1 MLRTNP
7 LRLSDRL
14 SPAQRRLL
22 QAVVSLLIVVALA
35 VAITILEKRGGTD
48 KPESSGPPIP
58 DRGAQPAGSAKEINA
73 LLGKLKVADELPM
86 TGYSRERFP
95 HWDTEKPEHGFGDS
109 FAQYS
114 RCTTREVVLIRDA
127 TGPVKLDPSSCK
139 FSGLGATAGWRDQ
152 YGVMDKK
159 TNALKPYKWTT
170 DSSGLDIDHIVALA
184 EAWRSGAAKL
194 DDDTRRHIAN
204 DALNLVISDPTAN
217 RSKGD
222 QDPSSYLPPGNFRC
236 AYIGHYIQ
244 VKLKYGL
251 NVDTKEQSALQ
262 AAVKDCISKGEF
274 T

>member
-1 MLRTNP
+1 MLQKKI
-7 LRLSDRL
+7 S
-14 SPAQRRLL
+14 SPALRRALKAAL
-22 QAVVSLLIVVALA
+22 SLLFAVALA
-35 VAITILEKRGGTD
+35 IVIAVLENHGGSG
-48 KPESSGPPIP
+48 KPDSSGPPAP
-58 DRGAQPAGSAKEINA
+58 DRGGPVGSAKEISA
-73 LLGKLKVADELPM
+73 LLGKLKVADEMPM
-86 TGYSRERFP
+86 TGYARERFP
-95 HWDTEKPEHGFGDS
+95 HWDTEKPEHGFGDT

-114 RCTTREVVLIRDA
+114 LCTTRDVVLLRDA

-139 FSGLGATAGWRDQ
+139 LTVGTNGGWRDQ

-184 EAWRSGAAKL
+184 EAWRSGAAKF

-236 AYIGHYIQ
+236 AYIGRYIQ
-244 VKLKYGL
+244 VKVKYGL
-251 NVDTKEQSALQ
+251 NVDAKEQSALQ
-262 AAVKDCISKGEF
+262 TAVADCASKGEF

>member
-1 MLRTNP
+1 MLHKKP
-7 LRLSDRL
+7 
-14 SPAQRRLL
+14 SPALRRLL
-22 QAVVSLLIVVALA
+22 QAVVSLLVVVAIA
-35 VAITILEKRGGTD
+35 VLVAVLEKHGGND
-48 KPESSGPPIP
+48 KPDSSGPPIP
-58 DRGAQPAGSAKEINA
+58 DRGGQPVGSAKEITS

-86 TGYSRERFP
+86 TGYARERFP
-95 HWDTEKPEHGFGDS
+95 HWDTEKPEHGFGDA

-114 RCTTREVVLIRDA
+114 KCTTREVVLLRDA

-139 FSGLGATAGWRDQ
+139 FTLGKDGGWRDQ
-152 YGVMDKK
+152 YGVPDKK
-159 TNALKPYKWTT
+159 TNGLKPYKWTT

-184 EAWRSGAAKL
+184 EAWRSGAAKF

-222 QDPSSYLPPGNFRC
+222 QDPSTYIPPGTFRC

-244 VKLKYGL
+244 VKVKYGL
-251 NVDTKEQSALQ
+251 NVDAKEQTALQ
-262 AAVKDCISKGEF
+262 SAVQDCVSKGEF

>member
-1 MLRTNP
+1 M
-7 LRLSDRL
+7 
-14 SPAQRRLL
+14 
-22 QAVVSLLIVVALA
+22 VSLLVA
-35 VAITILEKRGGTD
+35 VAVAVLVAVLEKHGDTA
-48 KPESSGPPIP
+48 KPDASGPPIP
-58 DRGAQPAGSAKEINA
+58 SGPAQPVGSAKEISA
-73 LLGKLKVADELPM
+73 LLGNLSVADELPM
-86 TGYSRERFP
+86 TGYSRDRFP

-114 RCTTREVVLIRDA
+114 RCTTRDVVLLRDA

-139 FSGLGATAGWRDQ
+139 LTTGKDGGWRDQ

-170 DSSGLDIDHIVALA
+170 DSSALDIDHIVALA
-184 EAWRSGAAKL
+184 EAWRSGASKL

-222 QDPSSYLPPGNFRC
+222 QDPSSYIPPGNFRC
-236 AYIGHYIQ
+236 AYIGRYIQ
-244 VKLKYGL
+244 VKVKYGL
-251 NVDTKEQSALQ
+251 NVDSKEQTALQ
-262 AAVKDCISKGEF
+262 SAVKDCVSKGEF